1 MTTYAEPPAVVAGQI
16 MSATNWN
23 DWVVDVAKAMWVY
36 TTAGDLAYATAANA
50 KARLAIGAAQS
61 ILYSSGSAP
70 AWLAKGGGSAILT
83 MNAGA
88 TALSWL
94 TKGGASSI
102 LSMDSAGSALSWLTK
117 GGASSILSMDSAG
130 SALSWLAK
138 GTANQVLGMNSGATA
153 LEWKSALVKGTRV
166 VNASFSLAD
175 ATLTQVSF
183 TAESVDELGAWVI
196 GSPTRLTIPTTGWYM
211 VSAYTSY
218 ANNSSGR
225 RLTSVILNGTT
236 EVITTDYRMPVNGG
250 TTNVTIAG
258 LAYLTAA
265 DYLELQV
272 YQTSGGS
279 LTVTTSVVTIAKL

>member
-1 MTTYAEPPAVVAGQI
+1 MTIYAEPPAVVAGQI

-70 AWLAKGGGSAILT
+70 AWFAKGAGSSILT
-83 MNAGA
+83 MNSGG

-94 TKGGASSI
+94 AKGGAAAI
-102 LSMDSAGSALSWLTK
+102 LTMDT
-117 GGASSILSMDSAG
+117 AG

-138 GTANQVLGMNSGATA
+138 GAANQVLGMNSGATA

-183 TAESVDELGAWVI
+183 TGESVDELSAWVI

-258 LAYLTAA
+258 LAYLTAG

-279 LTVTTSVVTIAKL
+279 LTVTTSVVTLAKL